1 MLNSLSVHIAYLK
14 LHWMH
19 EEARADPSL
28 LGRQECM
35 RWSATISYLLLS
47 QANWQ
52 NLPMFPK
59 IVLLGKISSLIKKSE
74 EPFLGRKGHR
84 ACIKTLSF
92 KPVPVS
98 HDADGLLLLTFCVPV
113 LKVRF
118 HQFPVLPVSANPL
131 CLEWRAAAIPQT
143 RFLSSFPPFYDF
155 IGSGRSALSWMKS
168 CRYSPNPF

>member
-1 MLNSLSVHIAYLK
+1 MNSLNVHIAYLK

-52 NLPMFPK
+52 NLPMFPET
-59 IVLLGKISSLIKKSE
+59 VLLGKISSLIKKSE
-74 EPFLGRKGHR
+74 ELFVGRKGHR

-92 KPVPVS
+92 EPVPVF
-98 HDADGLLLLTFCVPV
+98 HDADGLLRLTFRFSV
-113 LKVRF
+113 LKVHFHRF
-118 HQFPVLPVSANPL
+118 PILPVPAVPL

-143 RFLSSFPPFYDF
+143 RFKGQSHRFPT
-155 IGSGRSALSWMKS
+155 L
-168 CRYSPNPF
+168 